1 VFDNLYNYAIVHVLS
16 VRFKERLTQD
26 RAAVLQP
33 DVDSSFVDELDVINR
48 LLPYHIF
55 QQPKDDLKRS
65 ISEIGKGKEKADCEE
80 ISGMKI
86 LILDF
91 EHPFNAS
98 VDTKFALECFN
109 RRQKIVE
116 RWRKVLIKSGKVK

>member
-1 VFDNLYNYAIVHVLS
+1 MLDNLINYAIVHVFF

-26 RAAVLQP
+26 QAAVLQA

-55 QQPKDDLKRS
+55 QQPKDDLMRL
-65 ISEIGKGKEKADCEE
+65 ISGKGKEKEDCEE
-80 ISGMKI
+80 ICGTKI

-91 EHPFNAS
+91 EHRFNAS
-98 VDTKFALECFN
+98 ADTKFALDCFK

-116 RWRKVLIKSGKVK
+116 RWRKVLVKSGKVK